1 MRKPSPIL
9 GIYREQIFSPGKIQ
23 QDSAILDA
31 TLSKLAQMGY
41 ETYAL
46 RAETLDIVS
55 PPGLVLSLA
64 QSDRTLGILGKLQ
77 EDGIPVINSVRSV
90 RNCYR
95 KNLVPLLQKN
105 GLPVPESR
113 IISLDDL
120 ERKGLSFDISTTYW
134 LKRGD
139 VHAIQPE
146 DVVKVKSGNQ
156 VITAIKHFRRQDIE
170 DVLVQEHVEGMVVKF
185 YGVGADE
192 YFTAFSAST
201 GEKIVFQVGA
211 LSKIARLSAKVVGL
225 EVYGGDAIFTP
236 GGKVALIDLND
247 WPSFSLCCEPAA
259 EAIAGYTTR
268 LINGGLYGLS
278 K

>member
-1 MRKPSPIL
+1 MRKQSPIL

-23 QDSAILDA
+23 QDAAILDA

-55 PPGLVLSLA
+55 SPGLVLSLA

-146 DVVKVKSGNQ
+146 DVVQVKSGNQ
-156 VITAIKHFRRQDIE
+156 VITAIEHFRRQDIE
-170 DVLVQEHVEGMVVKF
+170 DVLVQEHVEGIVVKF
-185 YGVGADE
+185 YGVGADA
-192 YFTAFSAST
+192 YFTAFSTST

-211 LSKIARLSAKVVGL
+211 LSKIARLSAKVLGL

-268 LINGGLYGLS
+268 LINGGLYELS